1 MAERRGRTVRIG
13 EVLDSVVGAADRGGG
28 LLKARAADLWPQ
40 VAGPEISKHT
50 LGMGLRGTTLQVHV
64 DSHAWAT
71 QLTLMA
77 DDLRTRLNSA
87 LGEEAVRE
95 IRFTVSRA
103 VGDARVESE
112 TQEASR
118 RRYGG
123 EQVQPEELS
132 EAEIERVEQE
142 ASSIENEDLR
152 EAAIR
157 ARTADLKVKKARKRR
172 NEP

>member
-1 MAERRGRTVRIG
+1 M
-13 EVLDSVVGAADRGGG
+13 VGAADRGGG

-112 TQEASR
+112 TREASR